1 MAAQRKRILII
12 DEHGFS
18 RICSA
23 LLDNAGYGAE
33 IARAVEDL
41 RAGLNTN
48 EYGLVVTSYPY
59 GASLLPEIKKSNLP
73 TIILSDNID
82 GKLIDILDDFADS
95 YCMIKPLDYEKF
107 KSLVQQVMSG
117 EHEIQEGYNL
127 V

>member
-1 MAAQRKRILII
+1 MVAQRKRILII

-41 RAGLNTN
+41 RAGLNAN

-117 EHEIQEGYNL
+117 EHKIQEGYNL

>member
-117 EHEIQEGYNL
+117 EHKIQEGYNL